1 MQFTLIQAIQALIL
15 SGSFVILG
23 LFIGII
29 INRYKLKDWIS
40 KKTKLVQSKWNDVLY
55 ELSSISDPT
64 DEQIQS
70 WHEEILICQTKINFL
85 LILYKEFIRH
95 EDGE

>member
-1 MQFTLIQAIQALIL
+1 MQLTLIQALIF
-15 SGSFVILG
+15 SGSFLILG
-23 LFIGII
+23 LFIGSL

-40 KKTKLVQSKWNDVLY
+40 KKTKLVQSKLNDVLY
-55 ELSSISDPT
+55 ELSSVSDCT

-70 WHEEILICQTKINFL
+70 WHEDILICQTKMNIL

>member
-1 MQFTLIQAIQALIL
+1 MQLTLIQALIF
-15 SGSFVILG
+15 SGSFLILG
-23 LFIGII
+23 LFIGIL

-40 KKTKLVQSKWNDVLY
+40 KKTKLVQSKWNDVLH
-55 ELSSISDPT
+55 ELSSVSDPT

-70 WHEEILICQTKINFL
+70 WHEDILICETKINFL
-85 LILYKEFIRH
+85 LILYKEFIKH

>member
-1 MQFTLIQAIQALIL
+1 MQFTIIQALIFL
-15 SGSFVILG
+15 GSFVILG
-23 LFIGII
+23 SFIGII
-29 INRYKLKDWIS
+29 ISRYKLKDWIS

-55 ELSSISDPT
+55 ELSSVSDPT

-70 WHEEILICQTKINFL
+70 WHEDILICETKINFL
-85 LILYKEFIRH
+85 LILYKEFIKH

>member
-1 MQFTLIQAIQALIL
+1 MQLTLIQAIQALIL
-15 SGSFVILG
+15 LGSFVILG

-29 INRYKLKDWIS
+29 ISRYKLKDWIS
-40 KKTKLVQSKWNDVLY
+40 KKTKLVQSKWNDVLH
-55 ELSSISDPT
+55 ELSSVSDPT

-70 WHEEILICQTKINFL
+70 WHEDILICQTKMNFL

-95 EDGE
+95 EDSE

>member
-1 MQFTLIQAIQALIL
+1 MQLTLIQALIL
-15 SGSFVILG
+15 SGSFLILG
-23 LFIGII
+23 LFIGSLIS
-29 INRYKLKDWIS
+29 RYKLKDWIS

-70 WHEEILICQTKINFL
+70 WHKDVLICETKINFL

>member
-1 MQFTLIQAIQALIL
+1 MQLTLIQALIF
-15 SGSFVILG
+15 SGSFLILG
-23 LFIGII
+23 LFIGTL

-40 KKTKLVQSKWNDVLY
+40 KKTKLVQSKWNDVLH
-55 ELSSISDPT
+55 ELSSVSDPT

-70 WHEEILICQTKINFL
+70 WHEDILICETKINFL
-85 LILYKEFIRH
+85 LILYKEFIKH

>member
-1 MQFTLIQAIQALIL
+1 MQFTLIQALIF
-15 SGSFVILG
+15 SGSFLILG
-23 LFIGII
+23 LFIGSL

-55 ELSSISDPT
+55 ELSSVSDPT

-70 WHEEILICQTKINFL
+70 WHEDILICETKINFL
-85 LILYKEFIRH
+85 LILYKELIKH
-95 EDGE
+95 EDSK

>member
-1 MQFTLIQAIQALIL
+1 MQLTLIQALIL

-23 LFIGII
+23 LFIGTI

-40 KKTKLVQSKWNDVLY
+40 KKTKLVQSKWNDVLH
-55 ELSSISDPT
+55 ELSSVSDPT

-70 WHEEILICQTKINFL
+70 WHEDILICETKINFL
-85 LILYKEFIRH
+85 LILYKEFIKH

>member
-1 MQFTLIQAIQALIL
+1 MQLTLIQALIL
-15 SGSFVILG
+15 SGSFLILG
-23 LFIGII
+23 LLIGSLIS
-29 INRYKLKDWIS
+29 RYKLKDWIS
-40 KKTKLVQSKWNDVLY
+40 KKTKIVQSKWNDVLY
-55 ELSSISDPT
+55 ELSSVSDHT

-70 WHEEILICQTKINFL
+70 WHEDILICQAKINFL

>member
-1 MQFTLIQAIQALIL
+1 MQLTLIQAIQALIL
-15 SGSFVILG
+15 LGSFVILG

-29 INRYKLKDWIS
+29 ISRYKLKDWIS

-55 ELSSISDPT
+55 ELSSVSDPT

-70 WHEEILICQTKINFL
+70 WHEDILICETKINFL
-85 LILYKEFIRH
+85 LILYKEFIKH

>member
-1 MQFTLIQAIQALIL
+1 MQLTLIQALIF
-15 SGSFVILG
+15 SGSFLILG
-23 LFIGII
+23 LFIGSL

-40 KKTKLVQSKWNDVLY
+40 KKTKLVQSKWHDVLY
-55 ELSSISDPT
+55 ELSSVSDPT

-70 WHEEILICQTKINFL
+70 WHEEILICLTKINFL
-85 LILYKEFIRH
+85 LILYKEFIKH

>member
-1 MQFTLIQAIQALIL
+1 MQLTLIQALIF
-15 SGSFVILG
+15 SGSFLILG
-23 LFIGII
+23 LFIGSLIC
-29 INRYKLKDWIS
+29 RYKLKDWIS
-40 KKTKLVQSKWNDVLY
+40 KKRKLVQSKWNDVLY
-55 ELSSISDPT
+55 ELSSVSDPT

-70 WHEEILICQTKINFL
+70 WHEDILICQTKINFL

>member
-1 MQFTLIQAIQALIL
+1 MQLTLIQALIL
-15 SGSFVILG
+15 SGSFLILG
-23 LFIGII
+23 LLIGSF

-40 KKTKLVQSKWNDVLY
+40 KKTKLVQSKLNDVLY
-55 ELSSISDPT
+55 ELSSVSDCT
-64 DEQIQS
+64 DEQIQN
-70 WHEEILICQTKINFL
+70 WHEDILICQTKMNIL

>member
-1 MQFTLIQAIQALIL
+1 MQLTLIQALIF
-15 SGSFVILG
+15 SGSFLILG
-23 LFIGII
+23 LLIGSLIT
-29 INRYKLKDWIS
+29 RYKLKDWIS
-40 KKTKLVQSKWNDVLY
+40 KKTKLVQNKWNDIIY
-55 ELSSISDPT
+55 ELSNVSDPT

-70 WHEEILICQTKINFL
+70 WHEDILICQTKMNLL

>member
-1 MQFTLIQAIQALIL
+1 MQLTLIQALIF
-15 SGSFVILG
+15 SGSFLILG
-23 LFIGII
+23 LFIGTL

-40 KKTKLVQSKWNDVLY
+40 KKTKLVQSKWNDVLHK
-55 ELSSISDPT
+55 LSSVSDPT

>member
-1 MQFTLIQAIQALIL
+1 MQLTLIQALIF
-15 SGSFVILG
+15 SGSFLILG
-23 LFIGII
+23 LFIGFL

-55 ELSSISDPT
+55 ELSSVPDPT

-70 WHEEILICQTKINFL
+70 WHEDILICQTKINFL

>member
-1 MQFTLIQAIQALIL
+1 MQLTLIQAIQALIL

-29 INRYKLKDWIS
+29 ISRYKLKDWIS

-55 ELSSISDPT
+55 ELSSVSDPT

-70 WHEEILICQTKINFL
+70 WHEDILICQTKINFL
-85 LILYKEFIRH
+85 LILYKEFIKH